1 MIPDQLH
8 YTSINIIQYSE
19 LSQAACYFVLD
30 LIGYGNFLLKF
41 NCVTINQILF
51 QIITLHYSKRL
62 TLVQNVNFYFHNCLI
77 FLFITLCMMKYGVFL
92 TSCR

>member
-41 NCVTINQILF
+41 NCVTINQILVF
-51 QIITLHYSKRL
+51 QIITLHYSKRR
-62 TLVQNVNFYFHNCLI
+62 H
-77 FLFITLCMMKYGVFL
+77 
-92 TSCR
+92 